1 MNKSDLQK
9 IIRNNSTKFDLL
21 IFDEVFHVD
30 EIRIFQT
37 ENPVTKPTIRG
48 GFYFADLK
56 EQKIEAVFYDTDIT
70 RHLSKA
76 MLGPNKSFLD
86 IFLEAKIS
94 DDEKISFVTNL
105 TNSMQNSAKTVLY
118 LSIKDFKINQINL

>member
-9 IIRNNSTKFDLL
+9 IIRNNSTKFNLL

-48 GFYFADLK
+48 GVYFADLK